1 LGYHPTRYMPHLANY
16 AVYQASLGSFLRRP
30 HAWAA
35 LLKGGI
41 IWRLARE
48 FLDNEAVLM
57 GPS

>member
-1 LGYHPTRYMPHLANY
+1 LGYRPTGYTPHLADY
-16 AVYQASLGSFLRRP
+16 AVYRASLGSFLHWP
-30 HAWAA
+30 HARAA

-48 FLDNEAVLM
+48 FLDNKAVLM